1 MPARAGYRF
10 VPFGDRISPPAPPVA
25 LDELRLDRPH
35 KAGSVSGTLDATWVA
50 ETPVC
55 IGVQGA
61 PGQVEPFEIE
71 GRGCLPGASL
81 RGMLR
86 SVMEIAGF
94 CHLGPINDHR
104 HFGFRNFA
112 DPDNYRTRVQANA
125 IKAGWLTYN
134 SGNWRLTVAV
144 AGGAFY
150 PVDFNALLGYMGN
163 PVAHDEWRRM
173 TIGEKRSWLA
183 CTVSDLLKELHFAEG
198 APYYKSIRRGEFVS
212 GGTPPASGASGS
224 KKSGYLVVGGKA
236 DSTANRNNEVFVGS
250 PSPNSKHTYI
260 LGAEFMALFNRINSN
275 PGRERPEPT
284 GAWRYWLSQKAPCSD
299 FWTPGGSGPG
309 PLAVCGL
316 PGIPVFF
323 CGNPADASET
333 RTYDPKTSTFVMG
346 LSRVIKIP
354 YREGVGDVA
363 ARLYECDGP
372 YRVPKLKD
380 GFDLARAIFG
390 WLDEAQD
397 DEQAEA
403 LAGRVAFS
411 PAFSDRN
418 PQKSRPKTFV
428 FGAPRESFYP
438 FYLRG
443 DYHGNDGNEGVPV
456 GRKRYPVRSTPS
468 APNVS
473 NGNPDTQTCVTFH
486 DSGASYTGR
495 IRVHNL
501 HPMELCALVWC
512 LTFGNVAGPWR
523 HVIGRAKGFGYGRVR
538 LENFKWARAP
548 QIVGELTP
556 SHVGASVK
564 NGEWD
569 RLSAEFE
576 EWIDGRLGC
585 AFANSD
591 SIRRLRAY
599 ADPSIGSTHAE
610 NLTYPSVETFKTLN
624 GPVDDGEDWTV

>member
-10 VPFGDRISPPAPPVA
+10 VPFGGRINPPAPPVA
-25 LDELRLDRPH
+25 LEELRLDRPH
-35 KAGSVSGTLDATWVA
+35 EEGSVSGTLELTWVA

-61 PGQVEPFEIE
+61 RGQVEPFEIE

-112 DPDNYRTRVQANA
+112 DRDNYRSRVKANN
-125 IKAGWLTYN
+125 IKAGWLAYN
-134 SGNWRLTVAV
+134 SGEWRLTVAV

-150 PVDFNALLGYMGN
+150 PVDFNSLLGYMGN

-183 CTVSDLLKELHFAEG
+183 CTVPDLLKELHFAEG
-198 APYYKSIRRGEFVS
+198 ATYYESIRRGKFVN

-224 KKSGYLVVGGKA
+224 RKRGYLVVGSKA
-236 DSTANRNNEVFVGS
+236 DSTANRNNEVFVGPPS
-250 PSPNSKHTYI
+250 PSGNDKHV
-260 LGAEFMALFNRINSN
+260 LAAEFMALFNRINSN

-284 GAWRYWLSQKAPCSD
+284 GSWRYWLSHKAPCSS
-299 FWTPGGSGPG
+299 FWTPGGSNPA
-309 PLAVCGL
+309 PLTLCGL

-323 CGNPADASET
+323 CGNPADASKT
-333 RTYDPKTSTFVMG
+333 QTYDPKTSNFAMG

-363 ARLYECDGP
+363 ARLYEGNSP

-390 WLDEAQD
+390 WLDEAED

-411 PAFSDRN
+411 PAFSEGEPRRSP
-418 PQKSRPKTFV
+418 PQEFV

-443 DYHGNDGNEGVPV
+443 DYHGNGGVPV
-456 GRKRYPVRSTPS
+456 GRKRYPVRSSQTT
-468 APNVS
+468 PNVP
-473 NGNPDTQTCVTFH
+473 NDNPDTKTCVKFH
-486 DSGASYTGR
+486 ASGTSYRER

-501 HPMELCALVWC
+501 HPIELCALVWC
-512 LTFGNVAGPWR
+512 LTFGKVTGPWR

-548 QIVGELTP
+548 KIVGELTRP
-556 SHVGASVK
+556 RVTTSVE

-576 EWIDGRLGC
+576 EWMDGRLGR
-585 AFANSD
+585 AFASSD

-599 ADPSIGSTHAE
+599 ADPTIGSRHAG
-610 NLTYPSVETFKTLN
+610 NLTYPAVEKFKNLN
-624 GPVDDGEDWTV
+624 GPVDDGENWTA